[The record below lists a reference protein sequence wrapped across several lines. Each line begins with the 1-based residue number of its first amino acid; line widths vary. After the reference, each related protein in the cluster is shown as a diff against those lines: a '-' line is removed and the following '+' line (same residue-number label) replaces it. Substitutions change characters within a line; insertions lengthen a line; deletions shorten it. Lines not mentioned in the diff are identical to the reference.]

1 MDGPGKKLK
10 LGVNNKEDYA
20 ILVATDKWPTK
31 VNGIDII
38 VQKAKFSPDSFALVV
53 RYVPRELDESFVAGE
68 IQRTIASADRIKRIH
83 YAYQRKINDFRFDV
97 KDYQEYNAALQLGR
111 IAIGHSW
118 LSITQ
123 FFPGNRLTYCTKCWC
138 LGHLRNRNRCDAAT
152 RCRVC
157 LDTLNDGSTHICKNE
172 PKCAQC
178 GGNHHSLDLV
188 LNLMIK
194 KLPRSYID
202 CLAKC
207 FNIWLRECRYSD
219 EWKLANIV
227 TLNKQKPGVPKCD
240 QNRSIALLA
249 THSKLF
255 EKVLLQRI
263 RYWAESNHLVPVEQS
278 GFRQKSLLPTRVL
291 SIYQEVKN
299 NMAANLPTLAIYV
312 DYQKAYDR
320 VWHTAL
326 LFKLWGFD
334 MPIELLKIIES
345 WLKGRKAY
353 VAFDEKTSEVF
364 DINIG
369 LP

>member
-10 LGVNNKEDYA
+10 LGVNHKEDYA

-38 VQKAKFSPDSFALVV
+38 VQKPKFSPDSFALVV

-83 YAYQRKINDFRFDV
+83 YAYQRKNDFRFDV

-111 IAIGHSW
+111 IAIGHLW

-123 FFPGNRLTYCTKCWC
+123 FFPGNRLTYCTKYWC

-157 LDTLNDGSTHICKNE
+157 LDILNDGSTHICKNE

-178 GGNHHSLDLV
+178 AGNHHSLDLV
-188 LNLMIK
+188 SNLMIK
-194 KLPRSYID
+194 KLPPSYID

-207 FNIWLRECRYSD
+207 FNIWLRECRYPD
-219 EWKLANIV
+219 EWKLAKIV
-227 TLNKQKPGVPKCD
+227 TLNKRKSGVPKCD
-240 QNRSIALLA
+240 QTRPIALLG

-278 GFRQKSLLPTRVL
+278 GFRQKSLLSTRVL

-312 DYQKAYDR
+312 DYQKACDR
-320 VWHTAL
+320 VWHAAL
-326 LFKLWGFD
+326 LFKLWRFD
-334 MPIELLKIIES
+334 MPLELQ
-345 WLKGRKAY
+345 KA
-353 VAFDEKTSEVF
+353 
-364 DINIG
+364 G
-369 LP
+369 